1 MLFTETGNRT
11 HCVIDS
17 PIGPLTLVAD
27 SDVLCALYM
36 NEHRHAPQPEIFG
49 PRDPDNKV
57 LALTTEQLEEYFDGR
72 RTVFDVPLDTSV
84 GTPFQR
90 MVWAALREIPY
101 GETWTYGQL
110 ARHIGQPTAFR
121 AVGLANGKN
130 PISILVP
137 CHRVIGSG
145 GSLTGYGG
153 GLERKQLLLALE
165 RGHATPAEQLTLG

>member
-1 MLFTETGNRT
+1 VLFTETGNRT
-11 HCVIDS
+11 HVVIDS

-27 SDVLCALYM
+27 TDVLCAIYM
-36 NEHRHAPQPEIFG
+36 TDHRHAPTPEIFG
-49 PRDPDNKV
+49 PLDPGNPV
-57 LALTTEQLEEYFDGR
+57 LEATRAQLEEYFDGR
-72 RTVFDVPLDTSV
+72 RTDFDLPLDTSV

-90 MVWAALREIPY
+90 VVWAALRDIPY

-110 ARHIGQPTAFR
+110 AKHIGQPTAFR

-130 PISILVP
+130 PISIVVP

-153 GLERKQLLLALE
+153 GLERKELLLALE
-165 RGHATPAEQLTLG
+165 RRNTSPAEQLTLS